1 MEDDIIN
8 IFYNELLPEVASNDS
23 VTIGDWK
30 FNVNFSTSEN
40 KNKSIN
46 NNDVVINIRDKTLFN
61 EVLINYVKAMIEHII
76 TNEKLKNI
84 DYLFFDGN
92 MHDMLKSCLLNVWY
106 NATEE
111 DFKDPIFYLRLRT
124 NFINDNI
131 SLSSIGKTY
140 KSREI

>member
-61 EVLINYVKAMIEHII
+61 
-76 TNEKLKNI
+76 
-84 DYLFFDGN
+84 
-92 MHDMLKSCLLNVWY
+92 
-106 NATEE
+106 
-111 DFKDPIFYLRLRT
+111 
-124 NFINDNI
+124 
-131 SLSSIGKTY
+131 
-140 KSREI
+140 

>member
-46 NNDVVINIRDKTLFN
+46 N
-61 EVLINYVKAMIEHII
+61 
-76 TNEKLKNI
+76 
-84 DYLFFDGN
+84 
-92 MHDMLKSCLLNVWY
+92 
-106 NATEE
+106 
-111 DFKDPIFYLRLRT
+111 
-124 NFINDNI
+124 
-131 SLSSIGKTY
+131 
-140 KSREI
+140 